1 MGLLNQVVATGRG
14 HNLDVLHSV
23 EHRKLAKSGTV
34 TPQLVGVHRDG
45 DAIFTQQP
53 DEEGLG
59 RFSVPVALKEH
70 VQHCTVFIDGSPQ
83 PVCNAPDVCVHFV
96 EIPPGTPSG
105 FPVAQSLDKQIAEL
119 DAPRANGFAGD
130 GNSSFQQEF
139 FDVPITQRKSVVEPH
154 GIPDDLKREPV
165 AGELVTTQHRANLPN
180 QLATTGRLNE
190 RLIATHWDD
199 ILRLAASI
207 RSGTTTASLMLSKLG
222 SYSRRNG
229 LANALRELGRA
240 QRTLFTLEWLQSP
253 ALRKRVQIGLNK
265 GEARNALSRAVY
277 IHRNG
282 EVRDC
287 RPTAQA
293 NRASGL
299 NLVVAAIALW
309 NTVHLQRAVQQ
320 LRQQGEDVPDDL
332 MQHVSPLAWEHIG
345 LTGDYL
351 WEQH

>member
-1 MGLLNQVVATGRG
+1 
-14 HNLDVLHSV
+14 
-23 EHRKLAKSGTV
+23 
-34 TPQLVGVHRDG
+34 
-45 DAIFTQQP
+45 
-53 DEEGLG
+53 
-59 RFSVPVALKEH
+59 
-70 VQHCTVFIDGSPQ
+70 
-83 PVCNAPDVCVHFV
+83 
-96 EIPPGTPSG
+96 
-105 FPVAQSLDKQIAEL
+105 
-119 DAPRANGFAGD
+119 
-130 GNSSFQQEF
+130 
-139 FDVPITQRKSVVEPH
+139 
-154 GIPDDLKREPV
+154 
-165 AGELVTTQHRANLPN
+165 
-180 QLATTGRLNE
+180 
-190 RLIATHWDD
+190 
-199 ILRLAASI
+199 
-207 RSGTTTASLMLSKLG
+207 MLSKLG

-332 MQHVSPLAWEHIG
+332 MQHVSLGLGAYRADWRLPLGATLADLIQLAETHVSAG
-345 LTGDYL
+345 KTRS
-351 WEQH
+351 E